1 MVLWS
6 FLLVGQASLKDTK
19 LWWFGVCL
27 IASWGIWIERNARTF
42 ERNERSIH
50 NLKLKFFHSIQVAKC
65 FGCFY
70 FLFFARFTRFL
81 YFPFKLAFVF
91 FCFFFFL
98 LASCVLYFHCI
109 VIFSLSMKLI
119 TYKKKKIVGLGFR
132 VLELRGMVQNWFNFD
147 KMRKTIKNT
156 VSISKNVVRKL
167 WTTIMFRN

>member
-1 MVLWS
+1 MCSLFGVHSAMLHGVVELLTSWSGKFKRHKVMVI
-6 FLLVGQASLKDTK
+6 
-19 LWWFGVCL
+19 GVCL

-91 FCFFFFL
+91 FCFFFFSSSFL
-98 LASCVLYFHCI
+98 CAL
-109 VIFSLSMKLI
+109 FSLYCYLFFI
-119 TYKKKKIVGLGFR
+119 NEVNYL
-132 VLELRGMVQNWFNFD
+132 
-147 KMRKTIKNT
+147 
-156 VSISKNVVRKL
+156 
-167 WTTIMFRN
+167 